1 MNILLVEDEDAIAE
15 IVQAILHR
23 PGHKVTVLAD
33 GDEALRL
40 YRHRECRYDLVLTD
54 RWHTGIDGIEL
65 AAAIR
70 KLNPEQ
76 AIAFFTSP
84 GDYVVEQKFAAYGVS
99 DLPRL
104 LKSSTPEQLLQF
116 VESVAQKRT
125 TQLPNP

>member
-1 MNILLVEDEDAIAE
+1 MNILLVEDAVAE
-15 IVQAILHR
+15 VVEAILHSA
-23 PGHKVTVLAD
+23 GHEVTVAAD

-40 YRHRECRYDLVLTD
+40 YRNRECRYDLVLTD
-54 RWHTGIDGIEL
+54 RWHAGIDGIEL

-70 KLNPEQ
+70 KVNPEQ

-104 LKSSTPEQLLQF
+104 LKPCVEQLLRF
-116 VESVAQKRT
+116 VESVVNQKAR
-125 TQLPNP
+125 QLPNP